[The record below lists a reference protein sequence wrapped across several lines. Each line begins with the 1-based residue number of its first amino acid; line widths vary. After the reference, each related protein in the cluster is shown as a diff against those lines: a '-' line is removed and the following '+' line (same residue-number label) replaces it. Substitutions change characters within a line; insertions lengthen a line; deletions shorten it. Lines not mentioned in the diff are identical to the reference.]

1 MNESLTRNNSQTYS
15 FVSHLLISK
24 VSLTASTASQSG
36 DQHATVAIYFETL
49 EESRGEQSIKQV
61 YNLETSGTP
70 VPDCKKLRERTIL
83 FLRYTLCKTNSM
95 ELLDAKIVMADFLN

>member
-70 VPDCKKLRERTIL
+70 VPDCKKLRERTIIFYATPCVKQTTWSL
-83 FLRYTLCKTNSM
+83 M
-95 ELLDAKIVMADFLN
+95 QEL